1 MKTLIMGAL
10 DEEIDGIYAAMKDR
24 RELKAGAFTVYSGKL
39 YKEEILLC
47 RCGIGKVNSA
57 AATSAALS
65 VIGGVNRVINT
76 GVAGGIGKGI
86 KRGDVVLG
94 TRTVQYD
101 FDATADGKRKGQIE
115 GFDSEFFDGDTY
127 MIEKMERALSAE
139 NIPYHKGIIASG
151 DKFIADNDV
160 ADGLNAEFG
169 AISCEMESAAI
180 AQVCALY
187 GVPFL
192 AMRAISDN
200 GGDGAVESFYEFLHR
215 AANNNARAINEF
227 FRAESEL

>member
-24 RELKAGAFTVYSGKL
+24 REIKAGAFTVFCGKL
-39 YKEEILLC
+39 YKEDILLC
-47 RCGIGKVNSA
+47 RCGVGKVNAA
-57 AATSAALS
+57 AATSAVLAVL
-65 VIGGVNRVINT
+65 GGADRVINT

-94 TRTVQYD
+94 TRTVQHD
-101 FDATADGKRKGQIE
+101 FDGKRKGQIE

-127 MIEKMERALSAE
+127 MLEKMERALSAE

-151 DKFIADNDV
+151 DKFIADNAV

-200 GGDGAVESFYEFLHR
+200 GGDGAVESFYEFVHK